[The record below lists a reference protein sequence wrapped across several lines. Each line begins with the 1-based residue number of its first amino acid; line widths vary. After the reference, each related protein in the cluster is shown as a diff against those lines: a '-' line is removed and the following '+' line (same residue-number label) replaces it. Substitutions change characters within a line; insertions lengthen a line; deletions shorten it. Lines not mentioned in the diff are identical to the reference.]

1 MVVYLLS
8 YILDYYYVRTFS
20 DTFIGIFTPSL
31 AWRVNCLVFCCLH
44 IFVYLCS
51 NNKSCART
59 CSPFWN
65 VLFGCCCNLLIM
77 CGIWWFFVVGSN
89 PIFHPKVEKS
99 YNVNCA
105 TFFVIYLLKLVWQEI
120 YNKEIIASN
129 DFSTFDGA
137 PAASRRERARVAMR
151 QQSIAWP
158 IPCNLSAASSLRL
171 RRSNLD
177 RAPAASRRDG
187 R

>member
-20 DTFIGIFTPSL
+20 DTFIGIYYPFQV
-31 AWRVNCLVFCCLH
+31 WRVNCLVFCSLR

-77 CGIWWFFVVGSN
+77 CGIRWFFCRGFESHLPPLKSRRKVFTLRFLFLPPPSPSFSKQHKKGGHLIDN
-89 PIFHPKVEKS
+89 RLTFNKYHPKIYELLSPNTSSKITTIQSVMVVLNTYLVIGEKGRG
-99 YNVNCA
+99 Y
-105 TFFVIYLLKLVWQEI
+105 VIYFEKI
-120 YNKEIIASN
+120 DNK
-129 DFSTFDGA
+129 T
-137 PAASRRERARVAMR
+137 
-151 QQSIAWP
+151 
-158 IPCNLSAASSLRL
+158 L
-171 RRSNLD
+171 
-177 RAPAASRRDG
+177 
-187 R
+187 